1 MFSLS
6 ADILWHMFVGVFC
19 CYRAIED
26 LPTVL
31 GGGPLFVP
39 CNLWCIPKFVSIDMF
54 FVVSRSLLSP
64 KEILD
69 TLKSFRLISVMT
81 TNSEAQRLRN
91 TKGRYWAQ
99 LTSQDVSTKNMK
111 HVWVSYLNSFAKF
124 QESISQ

>member
-1 MFSLS
+1 
-6 ADILWHMFVGVFC
+6 MFVGVFC

-31 GGGPLFVP
+31 GGSTFCSVQLVVYSEVCLHRYVFCCFKITFV
-39 CNLWCIPKFVSIDMF
+39 
-54 FVVSRSLLSP
+54 P

-81 TNSEAQRLRN
+81 TNSEAQRLRK

>member
-31 GGGPLFVP
+31 GGSTFCSVQLVVYSEV
-39 CNLWCIPKFVSIDMF
+39 CLHRYV

-69 TLKSFRLISVMT
+69 ALKSFRLISVMT
-81 TNSEAQRLRN
+81 TNSEAQRLRK